1 MTGEVFT
8 RLNSPL
14 AKMRYTKTLPIKI
27 LVLSP
32 RSEADSP
39 LEPFLSHPDL
49 SVETTHTLQ
58 AFRQSLS
65 QTKPHVVAIY
75 GHPQAVLK
83 KLEHFAPALKSAS
96 PAVVIHQHISESEGA
111 SLLEAGFADF
121 ISLKDLTHE
130 ALFRSFRLLTQAH
143 VREIEVTYLKETD
156 NLTKVGNRAQ
166 FCQMV
171 SRQIPHL
178 KAKHEAAALIL
189 ADIDDFRSFNRR
201 MGYSAGDK
209 VLRDFCNRLL
219 QSAYPC
225 PVYRVGVDEFAIW
238 VTAKTPEKV
247 HLQLQEVLESLALAM
262 HAPFSVDDN
271 ESLLSSSLGITLIPE
286 HGTQLDALLN
296 QACQAKVRAKQKSGY
311 TYSVFEPEK
320 DLPYSE
326 NLQLETDIW
335 AALKLEQFE
344 LYYQPR
350 IDLLS
355 GEVVGA
361 EALMRWNHPEHG
373 LIMPADFIPIAER
386 NGQIVPMGY
395 WAIQQAG
402 KDLKH
407 LREQGYH
414 LPKLGVNLSFSQFK
428 HEHLASTIQRLIEA
442 EEIDTRVLEFELTES
457 SLFSDDQHVRHSID
471 ALCQTGIDF
480 SLDDFGTGYSSFSL
494 LQKLPVSTLKIDRS
508 FVAKLPNSS
517 EDTEIV
523 RAVISLAHN
532 LNKSVIAEGVEN
544 RAQLE
549 FLIQHDC
556 DQVQGF
562 YYSKP
567 VPLAQFK
574 KMLHGSLPLAHL

>member
-1 MTGEVFT
+1 MTGVRVT

-32 RSEADSP
+32 RTNVDNP
-39 LEPFLSHPDL
+39 LEPFLNHPDL
-49 SVETTHTLQ
+49 CVETAHTLQ
-58 AFRQSLS
+58 SFRQTLS
-65 QTKPHVVAIY
+65 QSKPHVVAIV
-75 GHPQAVLK
+75 GHPQAVLRR
-83 KLEHFAPALKSAS
+83 LEHFAAALKSTS
-96 PAVVIHQHISESEGA
+96 PVVVIHQQISEQEGHA
-111 SLLEAGFADF
+111 LLEAGFADF
-121 ISLKDLTHE
+121 ISLQNLTHE
-130 ALFRSFRLLTQAH
+130 ALLRSFRLLTQAH
-143 VREIEVTYLKETD
+143 VREAEVNYLKATD

-166 FCQMV
+166 FCQLV
-171 SRQIPHL
+171 KNQVPHL
-178 KAKHEAAALIL
+178 KAQHEAAAIVL

-209 VLRDFCNRLL
+209 ALRDFCNRLL
-219 QSAYPC
+219 QSAYPY
-225 PVYRVGVDEFAIW
+225 PVYRIGVDEFAIW
-238 VTAKTPEKV
+238 VTAKTPDKL
-247 HLQLQEVLESLALAM
+247 HAQLQDVLASLALSM
-262 HAPFSVDDN
+262 SAPFSIDDN

-286 HGTQLDALLN
+286 HGTQLDLLLN
-296 QACQAKVRAKQKSGY
+296 QATQAKVRAKQKNGY
-311 TYSVFEPEK
+311 AFSIFEPEK
-320 DLPYSE
+320 DLPFQD

-335 AALKLEQFE
+335 SALKLEQFE

-373 LIMPADFIPIAER
+373 VIMPTEFIPIAER

-402 KDLKH
+402 RDLKY
-407 LREQGYH
+407 LRNQGYH
-414 LPKLGVNLSFSQFK
+414 LPKLGINLSFNQFK
-428 HEHLASTIQRLIEA
+428 HEHLASTIQRLIET

-457 SLFSDDQHVRHSID
+457 ALFSDDQHVRHSID

-508 FVAKLPNSS
+508 FVAKLPHSS

-567 VPLAQFK
+567 VPLTQLT